1 MPAHPGTRSPTH
13 TDDDPYTCPAMSP
26 EQPTLRGLDVD
37 AHLSDP
43 ARKQAFVTPMFDII
57 APRYD
62 QFTRLFSFGMDR
74 RWKEDLLADAVAAAP
89 AEAVVVD
96 LACGTG
102 DLAFAFAERV
112 AGARVSGVDASP
124 RMIEGA
130 KARRRER
137 AGGPAGR
144 VAFRVGDMT
153 RLDLP
158 DATVDVVT
166 AGYGY
171 RNVPDFRTGLAEA
184 ARVLRPGGRLLTL
197 DFYRPLSAVWRVL
210 FLGYLRVA
218 GDLVGWLWHREPV
231 VYGYIARSIDRFVS
245 APDFSAAL
253 EAAGFEVERVR
264 VKLFGGVAMHVA
276 RKR

>member
-1 MPAHPGTRSPTH
+1 MSI
-13 TDDDPYTCPAMSP
+13 DP
-26 EQPTLRGLDVD
+26 PTLRGLDVEQ
-37 AHLSDP
+37 HLADP
-43 ARKQAFVTPMFDII
+43 SLKQRFVTPMFDII

-62 QFTRLFSFGMDR
+62 QFTRLFSFGMDS
-74 RWKEDLLADAVAAAP
+74 RWKAELLEDAVAAAS

-102 DLAFAFAERV
+102 DLAFAIAERV
-112 AGARVSGVDASP
+112 AGARVSGVDASA

-130 KARRRER
+130 KARRRAR
-137 AGGPAGR
+137 AGGAAGR

-153 RLDLP
+153 RLEMP
-158 DATVDVVT
+158 DRSVDVVT

-171 RNVPDFRTGLAEA
+171 RNVPDFRVGLAEA

-197 DFYRPLSAVWRVL
+197 DFYRPLSTLWRVL

-218 GDLVGWLWHREPV
+218 GDLVGWVWHREPV
-231 VYGYIARSIDRFVS
+231 VYGYIARSIDAFVS
-245 APDFSAAL
+245 AAEFSAAL
-253 EAAGFEVERVR
+253 DAAGFQVERVSL
-264 VKLFGGVAMHVA
+264 KLFGGVAIHVA

>member
-1 MPAHPGTRSPTH
+1 MSS
-13 TDDDPYTCPAMSP
+13 DP
-26 EQPTLRGLDVD
+26 PTLRGLDVD
-37 AHLSDP
+37 EHLSDP
-43 ARKQAFVTPMFDII
+43 AKKQHFVTPMFDII

-62 QFTRLFSFGMDR
+62 QFTRLFSFGMDS
-74 RWKEDLLADAVAAAP
+74 RWKAELLDDAVAAAP

-102 DLAFAFAERV
+102 DLAFAIAERV

-137 AGGPAGR
+137 AGGAAGR

-153 RLDLP
+153 RLDLS
-158 DATVDVVT
+158 DASVDVVT

-171 RNVPDFRTGLAEA
+171 RNVPDFRLGLDEA

-197 DFYRPLSAVWRVL
+197 DFYRPLPTLWRVL

-231 VYGYIARSIDRFVS
+231 VYGYIARSIDAFVS
-245 APDFSAAL
+245 ATEFSAAL
-253 EAAGFEVERVR
+253 DAAGFQVERVR
-264 VKLFGGVAMHVA
+264 VKLFGGVAIHVA